1 MRVALILTAV
11 FGPLAVM
18 ALNIER
24 DLKAAWPQP
33 RVPSTPGSIRGG
45 LRQRNNPLQAR
56 DAGSNGGDYDY
67 EDGVSAWFQ
76 SVRAPLTSS
85 TTSIS
90 HRI

>member
-1 MRVALILTAV
+1 MRVALIFGMV

-24 DLKAAWPQP
+24 DREAVGP
-33 RVPSTPGSIRGG
+33 RSPMIPGSIRGE
-45 LRQRNNPLQAR
+45 LRQPNKPLRAREFGSPARNYTE
-56 DAGSNGGDYDY
+56 GGN
-67 EDGVSAWFQ
+67 VSAWFQ